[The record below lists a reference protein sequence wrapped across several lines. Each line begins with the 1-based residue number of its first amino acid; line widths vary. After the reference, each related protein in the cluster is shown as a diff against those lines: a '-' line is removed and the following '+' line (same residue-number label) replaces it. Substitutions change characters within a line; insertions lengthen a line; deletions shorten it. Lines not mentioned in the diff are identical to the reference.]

1 MIAKSETKEKML
13 TAEERDSLRIRTRL
27 LWFVKLGSL
36 LSLCL
41 AAFGEIARS
50 YVSLAEL
57 IPTAL
62 APVSINYCLPC
73 ALEVVPTLNT
83 VLLGNFAV
91 TYGCD
96 SIAMSYGAPSMNNTH
111 HYWSDCQA
119 LFRNRK
125 FSSFFFFTY
134 NWCQMSLHGACLGI
148 DLLCQVQEYEYH
160 HPWASRE
167 LASYLF
173 RYFWGLHD
181 FHWTDFGPHCSI
193 NLG

>member
-125 FSSFFFFTY
+125 FSSFFFHL
-134 NWCQMSLHGACLGI
+134 QLMSN
-148 DLLCQVQEYEYH
+148 E
-160 HPWASRE
+160 S
-167 LASYLF
+167 S
-173 RYFWGLHD
+173 WGLP
-181 FHWTDFGPHCSI
+181 WYRPALPSPGIWISPPLSI
-193 NLG
+193 SWAC